1 MAAGAEADMSELTSA
16 PVLVI
21 GELFRGKPR
30 PTCLELITAA
40 RELADATAS
49 RVIVAVPCGSTDE
62 RVRQFARIAGVD
74 KVLATEHEAL
84 EPFLA
89 GPWVAAVTQ
98 AVRQVQPG
106 VVLVPSSITGRDYA
120 ARVAARRGLPM
131 AADVSATGVDA
142 SGKIW
147 ATRAVYGT
155 RFQTTISFA
164 GESPVVMT
172 VAPGSFA
179 QAGIGDEAQVTT
191 LAGDIA
197 ETDQR
202 VRLIESFEH
211 TAGPKGITEAERI
224 VSGGRGLGK
233 PENFSLVEELAGAMD
248 AVVGASGATVGAG
261 WRSHNDQVGS
271 TGHSVSP
278 KLYLAV
284 GISGAPQ
291 HLVGIA
297 GAETVVAIN
306 RDPDAPIFKVAD
318 YGIVGDLFEV
328 VPELIQA
335 LEPEQ
340 G

>member
-1 MAAGAEADMSELTSA
+1 MSETSSA
-16 PVLVI
+16 PILVI

-30 PTCLELITAA
+30 ATCLELVTAA
-40 RELADATAS
+40 RGLADATGS
-49 RVIVAVPCGSTDE
+49 RVIVAVPCASAGP
-62 RVRQFARIAGVD
+62 RVDAFAGIAGVD
-74 KVLATEHEAL
+74 EVLAVEHDAL

-98 AVRQVQPG
+98 AVRHVQPRA
-106 VVLVPSSITGRDYA
+106 VLIPSSITGRDYA
-120 ARVAARRGLPM
+120 ARVAARLRTPM
-131 AADVSATGVDA
+131 AADVSAVGVDG
-142 SGKIW
+142 SGRLW
-147 ATRAVYGT
+147 ATRLLYGT
-155 RFQTTISFA
+155 RFQTTLSFSGDA
-164 GESPVVMT
+164 TALMT
-172 VAPGSFA
+172 VAPGSFPP
-179 QAGIGDEAQVTT
+179 AGTGEMAPVTSVEAEIGEA
-191 LAGDIA
+191 DR
-197 ETDQR
+197 R
-202 VRLIESFEH
+202 VRLIDSHEH

-233 PENFSLVEELAGAMD
+233 PENFSIVEELARSLD
-248 AVVGASGATVGAG
+248 AAVGASGATVGAG

-291 HLVGIA
+291 HLVGIT

-328 VPELIQA
+328 VPALVQA

-340 G
+340 D

>member
-1 MAAGAEADMSELTSA
+1 MSETSQP
-16 PVLVI
+16 PVLVV
-21 GELFRGKPR
+21 GESFRGKPR
-30 PTCLELITAA
+30 ATCLELITAA
-40 RELADATAS
+40 RELADVIGS
-49 RVIVAVPCGSTDE
+49 RVIVAVPCGSAGTQ
-62 RVRQFARIAGVD
+62 VGAFAGIAGVD
-74 KVLATEHEAL
+74 EVLTVEHEAL

-98 AVRQVQPG
+98 AVRHFQPG

-120 ARVAARRGLPM
+120 ARVAARMGMPM
-131 AADVSATGVDA
+131 AADISALGVDD
-142 SGKIW
+142 SGKLW

-155 RFQTTISFA
+155 RFQTTLTFTGA
-164 GESPVVMT
+164 SPALLT
-172 VAPGSFA
+172 AAPGSFS
-179 QAGIGDEAQVTT
+179 QAGPGEPAPVSSISLEIDEA
-191 LAGDIA
+191 DR
-197 ETDQR
+197 R
-202 VRLIESFEH
+202 VRLIDSHEH
-211 TAGPKGITEAERI
+211 AAGPKGITEAKRI

-233 PENFSLVEELAGAMD
+233 AENFSIVEDLARSLN

-297 GAETVVAIN
+297 GAETIVAIN

-328 VPELIQA
+328 VPALVQA